1 MNKSIRSL
9 IFKIPYMLN
18 CREFEEFIDDYIDD
32 SLPASVSKKVYLHLL
47 ACGDCRSYIS
57 AYKRSIEM
65 GKALCDKLDS
75 EIPEDVP
82 EELITFVLE
91 NIKNKDSKEE

>member
-1 MNKSIRSL
+1 MSKSIRSL
-9 IFKIPYMLN
+9 LFKIPYMLN
-18 CREFEEFIDDYIDD
+18 CREFEEFIDDYID
-32 SLPASVSKKVYLHLL
+32 SNLSASVSRKFYLHLL

-82 EELITFVLE
+82 DELISIVL
-91 NIKNKDSKEE
+91 KNMKKK

>member
-1 MNKSIRSL
+1 
-9 IFKIPYMLN
+9 MLT
-18 CREFEEFIDDYIDD
+18 CREFEEFIDDYLDD
-32 SLPASVSKKVYLHLL
+32 NLPASVSRKVRLHLI
-47 ACGDCRSYIS
+47 ACRDCRSYIS

-65 GKALCDKLDS
+65 GKAVCDKLDS

-91 NIKNKDSKEE
+91 NVKNKDFKED

>member
-1 MNKSIRSL
+1 
-9 IFKIPYMLN
+9 MLN
-18 CREFEEFIDDYIDD
+18 CREFEDFIDDYIDNN
-32 SLPASVSKKVYLHLL
+32 LPASVSKKVYLHLL

-75 EIPEDVP
+75 EVPEDVP
-82 EELITFVLE
+82 DELISIVL
-91 NIKNKDSKEE
+91 KNMKKR

>member
-1 MNKSIRSL
+1 
-9 IFKIPYMLN
+9 MLN
-18 CREFEEFIDDYIDD
+18 CREFEEFIDDYIGGK
-32 SLPASVSKKVYLHLL
+32 LPTSVRSKVYLHLL

-57 AYKRSIEM
+57 AYKRSIEL

-82 EELITFVLE
+82 DELISIVL
-91 NIKNKDSKEE
+91 KNMKKR

>member
-1 MNKSIRSL
+1 M
-9 IFKIPYMLN
+9 PYMLN
-18 CREFEEFIDDYIDD
+18 CRELEDFLDDYIDGN
-32 SLPASVSKKVYLHLL
+32 LPASVRRKVYLHLL

-75 EIPEDVP
+75 EVPEDVP

-91 NIKNKDSKEE
+91 NIKHKDSKED

>member
-1 MNKSIRSL
+1 MSKSIRSL

>member
-1 MNKSIRSL
+1 
-9 IFKIPYMLN
+9 MLN
-18 CREFEEFIDDYIDD
+18 CREFEDFIDDYID
-32 SLPASVSKKVYLHLL
+32 SNLPASVSRKVYLHLL

-65 GKALCDKLDS
+65 GKAICDKLDS
-75 EIPEDVP
+75 EVPEDVP

-91 NIKNKDSKEE
+91 NIKHKDSKED